1 MDRLTL
7 NIDGMTCGHCVA
19 AVRKELAA
27 VSGAEIENVTVG
39 SATVKYDPRVTT
51 PEQIVEAIDRA
62 GYAAVAGR

>member
-7 NIDGMTCGHCVA
+7 SIDGMTCGHCVA